1 MWVPVAVMAGLLANC
16 YTLLYFFLQCVRF
29 HANGNY
35 LATGSSD
42 STVRLWSVQD
52 AQPVRLMPGHRGMLM
67 ALAFSPNGKYLASAG
82 TEIKYTLLWLL
93 FRFFDILFVITA
105 SVIKKSAGNEVNW
118 MECYC
123 YFASAFIGRSPVW
136 GRGTHLTSPL
146 SIYFLIHSFS

>member
-1 MWVPVAVMAGLLANC
+1 MAGLLANC

-82 TEIKYTLLWLL
+82 TEIKYTLL
-93 FRFFDILFVITA
+93 
-105 SVIKKSAGNEVNW
+105 
-118 MECYC
+118 
-123 YFASAFIGRSPVW
+123 
-136 GRGTHLTSPL
+136 
-146 SIYFLIHSFS
+146 